1 MSRLI
6 RSCRRSAGLL
16 STWRARSGHRCCLR
30 SLSLDEQLELEALG
44 YPVRSDMHKLFWQ
57 A

>member
-6 RSCRRSAGLL
+6 RSCVRSAGLL
-16 STWRARSGHRCCLR
+16 ATWRARSDHRCCLR
-30 SLSLDEQLELEALG
+30 SLSLDEQLELEAQG
-44 YPVRSDMHKLFWQ
+44 YPVRTDMHKLFWQ